1 MTDKEKL
8 DLKLEIKARKLLLKK
23 LGNVSERMNK
33 QAQKQIDNR
42 KAEVE
47 QMSEYRSIEEAR
59 DAYGWNIITEEQF
72 EEFKKMFEA
81 GEDYVDNRV
90 SAEEV
95 ASGMLNDFLS
105 RIKRD
110 IRSFEFELLPSAEQE
125 TMREKH
131 RRIIERRKA
140 RFGGGSDD

>member
-23 LGNVSERMNK
+23 LSNVSERMNK

-47 QMSEYRSIEEAR
+47 QMSEYRSIEEAS

-125 TMREKH
+125 TMRVKH